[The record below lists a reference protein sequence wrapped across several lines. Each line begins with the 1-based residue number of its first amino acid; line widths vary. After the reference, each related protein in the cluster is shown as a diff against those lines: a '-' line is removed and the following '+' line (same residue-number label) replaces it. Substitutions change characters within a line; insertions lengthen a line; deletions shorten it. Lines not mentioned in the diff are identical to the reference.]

1 MSQVFD
7 MTMLGGGV
15 HLWRLVRVLRVLK
28 RFDAWFAVRR
38 LGPHPWFIRLGLWV
52 ATFGVV
58 RKRRLP
64 DRQGERLAAA
74 LAHLGPAFVKLG
86 QMLATR
92 ADLVGPDLAADLR
105 RLQDRMDPFSADQAR
120 AAVEETLGRPIAQM
134 FTRFDDR
141 PIAAAS
147 IAQVHKAITV
157 DGQTVAC
164 KVLRPDVEQ
173 RFYRD
178 LRAFAWVARLA
189 ELVATEARRLRAQAV
204 VRTLAQSVAR
214 ELDLRLEAAA
224 ASELADNMAG
234 EPGYRLPQVLWTLTG
249 RRVLTMEWID
259 GVPLADTESVKAAGH
274 DLRHLAERVVQTFLK
289 QAMRDGF
296 FHADLHQGNFF
307 VEADGTLVALDFG
320 IMGRLDRASAI
331 YLAEILWAFQ
341 QRDYRR
347 AARAHF
353 RAGYVPPD
361 KSEAEFA
368 QALRAIAE
376 PVHDRPVSEISAGD
390 LLGQLFATT
399 AAFDMHTRPELIL
412 LQRSMVMV
420 EGLAAALEPSVN
432 MWAASRPVIEAWT
445 RERLSLEVQAADAL
459 LDAARFAGR
468 MPGLIAAAEQ
478 AIYRLAQAPAGE
490 APQPAPAPAPSVF
503 WPVTAAVFAGLS
515 LGLLIALIS

>member
-289 QAMRDGF
+289 RPCATASSMPTCTRGIFSLKPMVPWWPWTSASWDALTAPRRSIWQKSYGRSSSGIIAGRPARIFVLAMCRRTSQRRSSPRPC
-296 FHADLHQGNFF
+296 APSLSRC
-307 VEADGTLVALDFG
+307 TT
-320 IMGRLDRASAI
+320 DRS
-331 YLAEILWAFQ
+331 LKS
-341 QRDYRR
+341 
-347 AARAHF
+347 
-353 RAGYVPPD
+353 PP
-361 KSEAEFA
+361 ETFW
-368 QALRAIAE
+368 
-376 PVHDRPVSEISAGD
+376 
-390 LLGQLFATT
+390 
-399 AAFDMHTRPELIL
+399 
-412 LQRSMVMV
+412 
-420 EGLAAALEPSVN
+420 VN
-432 MWAASRPVIEAWT
+432 CSRP
-445 RERLSLEVQAADAL
+445 RLL
-459 LDAARFAGR
+459 LTCI
-468 MPGLIAAAEQ
+468 PG
-478 AIYRLAQAPAGE
+478 PN
-490 APQPAPAPAPSVF
+490 
-503 WPVTAAVFAGLS
+503 
-515 LGLLIALIS
+515 